1 MDLTTENLID
11 AVASGFWISS
21 TLKVVFGG
29 GKIQNVFSMGN
40 VKDGFKIA
48 AASMIYDVA
57 GKPLVQKTIGMVTPT
72 LFGTTA

>member
-1 MDLTTENLID
+1 MADLSTGNLID

-40 VKDGFKIA
+40 VKDGMKIA
-48 AASMIYDVA
+48 AAKMIYDVA
-57 GKPLVQKTIGMVTPT
+57 GRPLVQNTVGKVLPQLVG
-72 LFGTTA
+72 A